1 METSVGEEAM
11 KYLMI
16 SRLLSLSLSMYSLI
30 NISPANALGLV
41 KMSGSIIETACAID
55 VGSRDQTIN
64 MGSLSLSDIR
74 RDGQGP
80 VHPFVIKLVN
90 CVLERQNPN
99 KPNWQYFRV
108 TFDGAHQ
115 HGLFSVNG
123 QAKGVGLQIQ
133 RNDGGEIIVP
143 GQALSAQTLT
153 QGSRDLA
160 YELRLVAN
168 HTPLVS
174 GQYYSQLSF
183 KLDYE

>member
-1 METSVGEEAM
+1 MEACVEEEAM
-11 KYLMI
+11 KYLTA
-16 SRLLSLSLSMYSLI
+16 SKLLLWSLSIYVLI
-30 NISPANALGLV
+30 NISPANALSSV
-41 KMSGSIIETACAID
+41 KMTGSIIETACAID

-115 HGLFSVNG
+115 SGLFSVNG

-133 RNDGGEIIVP
+133 RNDDGTIIVP
-143 GQALSAQTLT
+143 GQALSDQILT
-153 QGSRDLA
+153 KGSRDLA
-160 YELRLVAN
+160 YSLRLVAN
-168 HTPLVS
+168 HSPLVS
-174 GQYYSQLSF
+174 GQYYSQLRF

>member
-1 METSVGEEAM
+1 M
-11 KYLMI
+11 KYLTFNK
-16 SRLLSLSLSMYSLI
+16 LLSLSLSICTLI
-30 NISPANALGLV
+30 DISPANALGSV

-80 VHPFVIKLVN
+80 AHPFVIKLVN

-115 HGLFSVNG
+115 RGLFSVNG
-123 QAKGVGLQIQ
+123 QANGVGLQIK
-133 RNDGGEIIVP
+133 RNDDGAIIVP

-153 QGSRDLA
+153 QGSHDLA

-168 HTPLVS
+168 HAPLVS
-174 GQYYSQLSF
+174 GQYYSQLRF